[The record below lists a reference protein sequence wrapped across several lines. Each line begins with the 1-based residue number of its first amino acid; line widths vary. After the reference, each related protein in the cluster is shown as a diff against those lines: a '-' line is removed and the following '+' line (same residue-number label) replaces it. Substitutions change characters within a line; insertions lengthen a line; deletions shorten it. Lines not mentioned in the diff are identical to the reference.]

1 MKKYFKMSNVIISI
15 CLILLV
21 LFTLRIH
28 RIVENG
34 GYEPST
40 LITAVFGAVLGEFG
54 ILGYIKGTKIK
65 NGQENNSD
73 GDELPPGVG

>member
-1 MKKYFKMSNVIISI
+1 MKKIFKTSNIIISI
-15 CLILLV
+15 CVILLV
-21 LFTLRIH
+21 LFTIRVLH
-28 RIVENG
+28 IVENG

-65 NGQENNSD
+65 NSYEDKNIDN
-73 GDELPPGVG
+73 